1 MMRFVQRTLAIALVA
16 IPSGTMLAQDTD
28 TGSLPEIAALTRPP
42 MAGATP
48 LPAESIPFYH
58 ASRYFL
64 TDPVAAPLDSLDK
77 KSRLRRM
84 AELYGYQ
91 GELLAAQAGE
101 EHEVVEALF
110 ERLLGEI
117 AIIAREPDAL
127 DDPRF
132 KELYRSVVTEYESY
146 YGFPDTLYIQQG
158 DIFAWRDQAF
168 ETLSDEDLPPLAR
181 IELPELDVAE
191 TEISMQINEH
201 VRKSMVF
208 LLTEPERHI
217 YHWLSRA
224 ETYFPM
230 IEKIL
235 EEEGVPD
242 ELKYLAMIESGLN
255 PRAKSWARAV
265 GMWQF
270 VKATG
275 YAYDLTANGWV
286 DERMDPEKAT
296 RAAARHLKD
305 LHRMFGGDW
314 QLALAGY
321 NYSPGKLRRHLRQAE
336 ATLGRK
342 ATFWDVIHKIPR
354 ETRNYVPMFIATALL
369 ASNPDAYGLEQG
381 VEPGQS
387 YQYDL
392 VPVQGSLALDLIAEL
407 AQTEVQT
414 IKALNPEL
422 LGNTLPPSRSPYFLR
437 LPLHSYD
444 RFAEGY
450 RQLPTATRRTASQHV
465 VREGET
471 IGQIARRYGVN
482 VSSLMRNNGLHS
494 TTIRLGQTLI
504 VPATDYS
511 DGLQLGDAR
520 PMRVQYGMRSVR
532 VISPRIS
539 EPLDASRMIA
549 EATEDARAARMA
561 LLGQVEAEAA
571 AREQT
576 AAAAPGGS
584 TTAEARSEQPA
595 EPPSRI
601 VYRVRRGDTLIGIAK
616 QYSVT
621 VTQLRSWNGIRSN
634 LLQIGQRLTIYPP
647 TAP

>member
-1 MMRFVQRTLAIALVA
+1 MKRLVQQTLATTLVLLLA
-16 IPSGTMLAQDTD
+16 FGHASAQDTD
-28 TGSLPEIAALTRPP
+28 TGLLPELAAFTLPHLGTAPSLPAQAV
-42 MAGATP
+42 
-48 LPAESIPFYH
+48 PFYQPP
-58 ASRYFL
+58 RVFL
-64 TDPVAAPLDSLDK
+64 DQPDLAPLDSLDE

-84 AELYGYQ
+84 GNLYRYQ
-91 GELLAAQAGE
+91 GELLDAQARE
-101 EHEVVEALF
+101 DHEVVEALF
-110 ERLLGEI
+110 DRIMTEI
-117 AIIAREPDAL
+117 AVIARAPDAL

-158 DIFAWRDQAF
+158 DIFAWRETAF
-168 ETLSDEDLPPLAR
+168 EALNENDLPPLAS
-181 IELPELDVAE
+181 IDLPEIDIAS
-191 TEISMQINEH
+191 TEISMQINEQ
-201 VRKSMVF
+201 VRNSMVF

-217 YHWLSRA
+217 NHWLSRA

-230 IEKIL
+230 VEKIL

-255 PRAKSWARAV
+255 PRARSWARAV

-305 LHRMFGGDW
+305 LHRMFGDW

-321 NYSPGKLRRHLRQAE
+321 NFSPGKLRRYLRQAE
-336 ATLGRK
+336 AQLGHP
-342 ATFWDVIHKIPR
+342 ATFWDVYHRLPR

-369 ASNPDAYGLEQG
+369 ASNPEAYGLEQG
-381 VEPGQS
+381 VEPGPS

-392 VPVQGSLALDLIAEL
+392 VPVQGALSLEEIADMAGTDVPTL
-407 AQTEVQT
+407 
-414 IKALNPEL
+414 KALNPEL
-422 LGNTLPPSRSPYFLR
+422 LGQTLPPSQSPYFIR

-450 RQLPTATRRTASQHV
+450 RHLPVAAKRAASQHV
-465 VREGET
+465 VRQGET

-482 VSSLMRNNGLHS
+482 VSTLMRKNGLHS
-494 TTIRLGQTLI
+494 TTIRIGQTLV
-504 VPATDYS
+504 VPTTDYS
-511 DGLQLGDAR
+511 GGLQVGDAQ
-520 PMRVQYGMRSVR
+520 PMRVQYGMRASR
-532 VISPRIS
+532 VIMPRIV
-539 EPLDASRMIA
+539 EPLDVDRLIA
-549 EATEDARAARMA
+549 QTTEQAKEARMA
-561 LLGQVEAEAA
+561 LISEVEAEAQAKQA
-571 AREQT
+571 AGEADD
-576 AAAAPGGS
+576 AAEK
-584 TTAEARSEQPA
+584 T
-595 EPPSRI
+595 PPSRI

-647 TAP
+647 TSP

>member
-1 MMRFVQRTLAIALVA
+1 MKRYVQRTLAIALLA
-16 IPSGTMLAQDTD
+16 TSSSSILAQDTD
-28 TGSLPEIAALTRPP
+28 TGFIPEIAAWTPPP
-42 MAGATP
+42 MGGISP
-48 LPAESIPFYH
+48 LPAESVPFYH

-64 TDPVAAPLDSLDK
+64 TDPVAAPLDSLDE

-84 AELYGYQ
+84 AELYRYQ
-91 GELLAAQAGE
+91 GELLTAQASE
-101 EHEVVEALF
+101 EHEIVEALF

-117 AIIAREPDAL
+117 AVIARTPDAL

-146 YGFPDTLYIQQG
+146 YGFPDTLHIQQG
-158 DIFAWRDQAF
+158 DIFAWREQAF
-168 ETLSDEDLPPLAR
+168 ETLSDADFPPLAR
-181 IELPELDVAE
+181 IELPDLEVAE

-201 VRKSMVF
+201 VRRSMVF

-270 VKATG
+270 IKATG

-305 LHRMFGGDW
+305 LHKMFGGDW

-336 ATLGRK
+336 ASLGRR

-392 VPVQGSLALDLIAEL
+392 VPVQGSLSLELISEL
-407 AQTEVQT
+407 AQTDVQA

-422 LGNTLPPSRSPYFLR
+422 LGNTLPPSQSPYFLR

-465 VREGET
+465 VRQGET

-482 VSSLMRNNGLHS
+482 VSALMRNNGLHS
-494 TTIRLGQTLI
+494 TTIRIGQTLV

-511 DGLQLGDAR
+511 GGIQVGDAR

-532 VISPRIS
+532 VINPHLS

-549 EATEDARAARMA
+549 EATEDARSARMA
-561 LLGQVEAEAA
+561 LLGQVEAEAI
-571 AREQT
+571 ARAEPT
-576 AAAAPGGS
+576 ATASVEKPAP
-584 TTAEARSEQPA
+584 EKPA

-634 LLQIGQRLTIYPP
+634 LLQIGQRITIYPSTSP
-647 TAP
+647 

>member
-1 MMRFVQRTLAIALVA
+1 MKRFVLRTLAVALFA
-16 IPSGTMLAQDTD
+16 IPSGKILAQYTD
-28 TGSLPEIAALTRPP
+28 TGFLPEIAAVTRPP
-42 MAGATP
+42 IAVVSSM
-48 LPAESIPFYH
+48 PAEPVPFYH

-64 TDPVAAPLDSLDK
+64 TDPVAAPLDSLDE

-84 AELYGYQ
+84 AELYRYQ
-91 GELLAAQAGE
+91 SELLAAQAGE
-101 EHEVVEALF
+101 DHEIVEALF

-117 AIIAREPDAL
+117 AAIARSPDAL

-168 ETLSDEDLPPLAR
+168 EALSDEDFPPLAR
-181 IELPELDVAE
+181 IELPELEVAE
-191 TEISMQINEH
+191 TEINMQINEH

-235 EEEGVPD
+235 EEGGVPD

-255 PRAKSWARAV
+255 PRAKSWARAA

-305 LHRMFGGDW
+305 LHKMFGGDW

-336 ATLGRK
+336 ASLGRP
-342 ATFWDVIHKIPR
+342 ATFWDVIYKIPR

-369 ASNPDAYGLEQG
+369 ASNPEAYGLEQG
-381 VEPGQS
+381 VEPGQI

-392 VPVQGSLALDLIAEL
+392 VPVQGSLSLDLIAEL
-407 AQTEVQT
+407 AQTDVQA

-422 LGNTLPPSRSPYFLR
+422 LGHTLPPSQSPYFLR

-444 RFAEGY
+444 QFAEGY
-450 RQLPTATRRTASQHV
+450 RHLPTATRRTASQHV
-465 VREGET
+465 VRQGET
-471 IGQIARRYGVN
+471 IGQIARRYGVT
-482 VSSLMRNNGLHS
+482 VSALMRNNGLHS
-494 TTIRLGQTLI
+494 TTIQLGHTLV

-511 DGLQLGDAR
+511 GGLQLGEAR

-532 VISPRIS
+532 VITPRVS

-549 EATEDARAARMA
+549 AATEDARKARMA
-561 LLGQVEAEAA
+561 MLGQVEAEALA
-571 AREQT
+571 LEQAGET
-576 AAAAPGGS
+576 ASVEKPAP
-584 TTAEARSEQPA
+584 
-595 EPPSRI
+595 PPSRI
-601 VYRVRRGDTLIGIAK
+601 VYRVRRGDTLIGIAG

-621 VTQLRSWNGIRSN
+621 VAQLRSWNGIRSN
-634 LLQIGQRLTIYPP
+634 LLQIGQRLTIYPQTSP
-647 TAP
+647 